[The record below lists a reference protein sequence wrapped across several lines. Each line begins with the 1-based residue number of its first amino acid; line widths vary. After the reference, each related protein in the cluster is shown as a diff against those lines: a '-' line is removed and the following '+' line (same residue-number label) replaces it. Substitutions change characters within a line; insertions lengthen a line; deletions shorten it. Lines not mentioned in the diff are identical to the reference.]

1 MSYIG
6 EQVRSIKNDN
16 EENEEFIQ
24 DKRNIWVDKS
34 DIYFYDFID
43 PETQLLL
50 SKYYNKAVE
59 YIYSNSGEYSIKNNG
74 EPHNIVTL
82 HINSGGGDVFSSL
95 AIYDFLKE
103 AEIPVVGIVEGQAAS
118 GASII
123 LQGCKQKLMSPHS
136 MILIH
141 ELSSGTF
148 GKLTQMKQD
157 FKNWESMMDLIKDIY
172 RKETKIPEDELD
184 KILEPD
190 YYWKADKCKEYGL
203 VDYIIG
209 EIIQPSKE
217 ELEEN
222 IKEIE
227 NALKQQ
233 KELLVSI
240 EKEDKK
246 KKKI

>member
-1 MSYIG
+1 MK
-6 EQVRSIKNDN
+6 QFIKNTELD
-16 EENEEFIQ
+16 EDEIPSE
-24 DKRNIWVDKS
+24 KNIWVDKS
-34 DIYFYDFID
+34 DIYFYDYID
-43 PETQLLL
+43 PEAQLLL
-50 SKYYNKAVE
+50 CKYYNKAVDW
-59 YIYSNSGEYSIKNNG
+59 IYSNSGEYSIKNHG
-74 EPHNIVTL
+74 EPHKIVTL

-103 AEIPVVGIVEGQAAS
+103 VEIPVVGIVEGQAAS

-123 LQGCKQKLMSPHS
+123 LQGCKQKLMTPHS

-172 RKETKIPEDELD
+172 RKETKIPENELD

-190 YYWKADKCKEYGL
+190 YYWKAEKCKEYGL

-209 EIIQPSKE
+209 EIIQPTKKE
-217 ELEEN
+217 VEEN
-222 IKEIE
+222 IKDIE
-227 NALKQQ
+227 SALKQQ
-233 KELLVSI
+233 RELLA
-240 EKEDKK
+240 KLKN
-246 KKKI
+246 KKI